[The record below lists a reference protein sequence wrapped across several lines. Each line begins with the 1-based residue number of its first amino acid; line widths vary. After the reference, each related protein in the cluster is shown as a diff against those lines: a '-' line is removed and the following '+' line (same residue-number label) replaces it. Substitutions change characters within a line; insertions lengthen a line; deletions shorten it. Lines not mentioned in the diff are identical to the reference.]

1 MADGEALAWAF
12 VEAHPWEA
20 ARTLEALP
28 APEVAAF
35 LASLAPD
42 RAGSVLTG
50 MLPRH
55 AADCLEALERPVAKR
70 LAGFLEAVTVADIA
84 RCLPEDRCRELLG
97 WLRPGRRAG
106 AGLLLAYPQ
115 NTLGAWA
122 DPRAISLRRDATVAW
137 ARKAV
142 RVAAAPPQGELL
154 IVDEAGRLVGMVV
167 LAALLRSDPEVRL
180 GTILEPDRSALPAR
194 SDLSRAA
201 EVFAGTDRRSL
212 PVVDNRGRPLGVLSP
227 ARLRQALG
235 RPLEGAHT
243 GPEVG
248 SAMGEMGATMGSAWS
263 GLIRAWWE
271 LLTPSPSDRPG
282 SRR

>member
-20 ARTLEALP
+20 ARSLEALP

-35 LASLAPD
+35 LASLAPE
-42 RAGSVLTG
+42 RAASVLTG

-70 LAGFLEAVTVADIA
+70 LAGSLEAVTVADIA

-106 AGLLLAYPQ
+106 AGLLLAYPR

-142 RVAAAPPQGELL
+142 RMAAAPPQGELL
-154 IVDEAGRLVGMVV
+154 IVDEAGRLAGTVV

-194 SDLSRAA
+194 ADLSRAA
-201 EVFAGTDRRSL
+201 EVFAGSDRRSL

-227 ARLRQALG
+227 VRLRQAQG
-235 RPLEGAHT
+235 RPPEEAHT

-282 SRR
+282 SHR

>member
-12 VEAHPWEA
+12 VEAHPGEA

-28 APEVAAF
+28 APQVAAF
-35 LASLAPD
+35 LESLAPE
-42 RAGSVLTG
+42 RAASVLTG

-55 AADCLEALERPVAKR
+55 AADCLQALERPVAKR
-70 LAGFLEAVTVADIA
+70 LAGFLEAVAVADIA
-84 RCLPEDRCRELLG
+84 RCLPDERCQELLG

-122 DPRAISLRRDATVAW
+122 DPRAMTLRGDATVAW

-142 RVAAAPPQGELL
+142 RLAQVPPRGELL
-154 IVDEAGRLVGMVV
+154 IVDEGGRLAGMVA
-167 LAALLRSDPEVRL
+167 LAALLRCDPEVRL

-194 SDLSRAA
+194 ADLSRAA
-201 EVFAGTDRRSL
+201 EVFVGSDRRSW
-212 PVVDNRGRPLGVLSP
+212 PVVDHRGRPLGVLSP
-227 ARLRQALG
+227 ARLGQALG
-235 RPLEGAHT
+235 RPREEARR
-243 GPEVG
+243 GPEFG
-248 SAMGEMGATMGSAWS
+248 SAMGEMGATMGSAWA
-263 GLIRAWWE
+263 GLLRAWWD